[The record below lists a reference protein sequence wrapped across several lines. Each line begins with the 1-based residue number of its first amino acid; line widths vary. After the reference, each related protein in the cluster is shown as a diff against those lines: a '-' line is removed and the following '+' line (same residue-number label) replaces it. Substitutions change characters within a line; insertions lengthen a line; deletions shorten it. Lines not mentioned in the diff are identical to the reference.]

1 MRVLIKQSD
10 SLTTPDLRSNIL
22 AMQTK
27 SSNKLN
33 IAIIGTG
40 NIGTDLMIKVMR
52 SEHMTCTLFAGR
64 NFNSAGMKRANALGV
79 PISDRGIE
87 AIVNDPDICDVIFD
101 CTSAQA
107 HAEHWAILEKLGKT
121 VIDMTPAKLGELC
134 VPAINAAECLATG
147 ARNINMI
154 TCGGQ
159 SSIPIGYALSQVHKD
174 IDYIEVASS
183 IASRSAGPATRHNL
197 DEYIET
203 TQEAL
208 RTFSG
213 AKRTKAILI
222 LNPAHPPI
230 DMQTTIYAKIS
241 NPDLH
246 AIRASVSAMVEKLKL
261 YVPGYQLVV
270 PPTVDGGKV
279 ITTIKVLGAG
289 DYLPQYAGNLDIIN
303 CAAIA
308 MAELIAKS
316 GTFRK
321 A

>member
-1 MRVLIKQSD
+1 M
-10 SLTTPDLRSNIL
+10 TTS
-22 AMQTK
+22 K
-27 SSNKLN
+27 KLKL
-33 IAIIGTG
+33 AIIGSG
-40 NIGTDLMIKVMR
+40 NIGTDLLIKVMR
-52 SEHMTCTLFAGR
+52 SENLTCTLFAGR

-87 AIVNDPDICDVIFD
+87 AIVADPAICDLVID

-107 HAEHWAILEKLGKT
+107 HVEHWAILERLGKT
-121 VIDMTPAKLGELC
+121 VIDMTPAKLGEFC
-134 VPAINAAECLATG
+134 IPAINAAQCAEGSG

-159 SSIPIGYALSQVHKD
+159 SSIPIAYALSQVHPD
-174 IDYIEVASS
+174 IEYIEVASS
-183 IASRSAGPATRHNL
+183 IASRSAGPATRYNL

-203 TQEAL
+203 TQDAL
-208 RTFSG
+208 RKFSG

-222 LNPAHPPI
+222 LNPANPPI
-230 DMQTTIYAKIS
+230 DMQTTIYAKIKEP
-241 NPDLH
+241 NIAALQ
-246 AIRASVSAMVEKLKL
+246 ASVASMVDQLKQ
-261 YVPGYQLVV
+261 YVPGYKLIV
-270 PPTVDGGKV
+270 PPTFEGGKV

-316 GTFRK
+316 GISREV
-321 A
+321 

>member
-1 MRVLIKQSD
+1 MTSFK
-10 SLTTPDLRSNIL
+10 
-22 AMQTK
+22 
-27 SSNKLN
+27 KLK

-40 NIGTDLMIKVMR
+40 NIGTDLMVKVMR
-52 SEHMTCTLFAGR
+52 SKHLTCTLFAGR

-79 PISDRGIE
+79 TISDRGIE
-87 AIVNDPDICDVIFD
+87 AIVNDPAICDVVFD
-101 CTSAQA
+101 CTSAHA
-107 HAEHWAILEKLGKT
+107 HTEHWAILDRLGKT

-134 VPAINAAECLATG
+134 VPAINASECLATG

-159 SSIPIGYALSQVHKD
+159 SSIPIAYAIAQVQPD
-174 IDYIEVASS
+174 IDYVEVASS

-208 RTFSG
+208 QTFSG
-213 AKRTKAILI
+213 AKHAKAILI
-222 LNPAHPPI
+222 LNPANPPI
-230 DMQTTIYAKIS
+230 DMQTTIYAKIA
-241 NPDLH
+241 NPDMP
-246 AIRASVSAMVEKLKL
+246 AIQASVAAMVEKLKQ
-261 YVPGYQLVV
+261 YVPGYQLIVA
-270 PPTVDGGKV
+270 PTLEGGKV

-308 MAELIAKS
+308 MAERIAQS
-316 GTFRK
+316 GAHQESSK
-321 A
+321 

>member
-1 MRVLIKQSD
+1 M
-10 SLTTPDLRSNIL
+10 TT
-22 AMQTK
+22 T
-27 SSNKLN
+27 NKLKT
-33 IAIIGTG
+33 AIIGTG

-52 SEHMTCTLFAGR
+52 SKHLTCTLFAGR
-64 NFNSAGMKRANALGV
+64 NFNSTGMKRANALGV
-79 PISDRGIE
+79 TISDCGIE
-87 AIVNDPDICDVIFD
+87 AIVNDPAICDIVFD

-107 HAEHWAILEKLGKT
+107 HTEHWAVLSRLGKT

-134 VPAINAAECLATG
+134 IPAINAAECLASG

-159 SSIPIGYALSQVHKD
+159 SSIPIAYAIAQAQPD
-174 IDYIEVASS
+174 IDYLEVASS

-208 RTFSG
+208 QAFSG
-213 AKRTKAILI
+213 TKHAKAILI
-222 LNPAHPPI
+222 LNPANPPI
-230 DMQTTIYAKIS
+230 DMQTTIYAKIA
-241 NPDLH
+241 NPDMP
-246 AIRASVSAMVEKLKL
+246 AIQASVAVMVAKLKE

-270 PPTVDGGKV
+270 APTLEGGKV
-279 ITTIKVLGAG
+279 VTTIKVLGAG

-308 MAELIAKS
+308 MAERIAQS
-316 GTFRK
+316 GAHPESSK
-321 A
+321 

>member
-1 MRVLIKQSD
+1 MS
-10 SLTTPDLRSNIL
+10 PLR
-22 AMQTK
+22 
-27 SSNKLN
+27 KLK

-40 NIGTDLMIKVMR
+40 NIGTDLMVKVMR

-87 AIVNDPDICDVIFD
+87 AIVNDPDICDVVFD

-107 HAEHWAILEKLGKT
+107 HSEHWPVLEKLGKT

-134 VPAINAAECLATG
+134 VPAINAQACLATG

-159 SSIPIGYALSQVHKD
+159 SSIPIGYALSQVHSN
-174 IDYIEVASS
+174 IEYIEVASS
-183 IASRSAGPATRHNL
+183 IASRSAGPATRQNL

-208 RTFSG
+208 KSFSG
-213 AKRTKAILI
+213 ALKTKAILI
-222 LNPAHPPI
+222 LNPANPPI
-230 DMQTTIYAKIS
+230 DMQTTIYAKIT
-241 NPDLH
+241 NPDLP
-246 AIRASVSAMVEKLKL
+246 ALRASVDKMVEKLKT
-261 YVPGYQLVV
+261 YVPGYQLIV
-270 PPTVDGGKV
+270 PPTIEGNKV
-279 ITTIKVLGAG
+279 VTTIKVMGAG

-308 MAELIAKS
+308 MAELVAQS
-316 GTFRK
+316 GVYTK
-321 A
+321 G